1 MSQSQD
7 HETIMD
13 TTSGSQH
20 SHRELQPSLVATMC
34 LQVLYLYVCYYIL
47 MYNIESDIS
56 PIRLPQSENNQALLP
71 PPHRNTT
78 ASAPVIEQAGM
89 LHYLH
94 NTYKDNSLSCIIAT
108 FWSCDTVYT
117 TMNS

>member
-20 SHRELQPSLVATMC
+20 THHELQHSLVATMW

-56 PIRLPQSENNQALLP
+56 PIRLPQSENNQDLP
-71 PPHRNTT
+71 PPPHGNT
-78 ASAPVIEQAGM
+78 SAGTPVIRQAGM
-89 LHYLH
+89 LHVRHALFAQHLH
-94 NTYKDNSLSCIIAT
+94 GQFFKLYHYYILEL
-108 FWSCDTVYT
+108 
-117 TMNS
+117 